1 MLAAPAAIPPNPKIA
16 AIIAN
21 ITNVTVQRNIVCVF
35 KVNIM
40 GQYSLPFI
48 QMSKYFP
55 ILLCGIQKRNIPS
68 LYDLYSGRN
77 YTPFN
82 KSSSVICLPEL
93 NQ

>member
-48 QMSKYFP
+48 QMSKYFS
-55 ILLCGIQKRNIPS
+55 ILLCGIQIMFNSDRC
-68 LYDLYSGRN
+68 N
-77 YTPFN
+77 Y
-82 KSSSVICLPEL
+82 VICNVLIFKYL
-93 NQ
+93 